1 MIKKLGILVL
11 VLLLVGGGYYEWR
24 SLKAGQ
30 DMYAQSP
37 THRMNLENTEIESK
51 SEEGY
56 PVIDT
61 LLHPASGNLRIIE
74 EEGKKYIQYEEY
86 KTIPGPD
93 LFVYLSTD
101 LEATEFV
108 NLGAVTATEGVVR
121 YAVPSDVDLREYRY
135 VLTWCKQ
142 FGVLFNYVDI
152 ANYMGTGKTPQDVSE
167 MNNISTI
174 EKNMPELQTAVMGT
188 GCFWCVEQDFKKVT
202 GVTDVIS
209 GYAGGTSENP
219 TYETYAQG
227 GHREVVR
234 ITYDPQIVSFGNL
247 VEHVIK
253 YGDPTDGGGSFFDRG
268 EQYAPVVFYNSDAER
283 DEALRVIRR
292 IDDMKVYPKPI
303 AIDVLPLSLFW
314 PAEAYHQ
321 DYGENNPIRYN
332 YYRAGSG
339 RSAFIEKHW
348 GENADE
354 FVASGVADENTEA
367 QSNPVSSQEKP
378 WETFVKPSA
387 DTLRSSLTPLQYD
400 VTQEEGTE
408 RAGTSEYDK
417 LYEPGIY
424 VDVVSGE
431 PLFSSR
437 DKYDSGTG
445 WPSFVAPLTDD
456 VVTLHE
462 DKKLFSTRTEVRSRY
477 ADSHLGHVFPDGPAD
492 RGGKRYCMNGAA
504 LRFILKAEMEK
515 EGSPYQYLL
524 ETL

>member
-1 MIKKLGILVL
+1 MIQKWLIGLLLL
-11 VLLLVGGGYYEWR
+11 VLLGAGYFEWV
-24 SLKAGQ
+24 SYKDGMV
-30 DMYAQSP
+30 MYKDQTEEITQAQKRENEVLP
-37 THRMNLENTEIESK
+37 HVDTTMNDNHMEK
-51 SEEGY
+51 S
-56 PVIDT
+56 
-61 LLHPASGNLRIIE
+61 A
-74 EEGKKYIQYEEY
+74 
-86 KTIPGPD
+86 
-93 LFVYLSTD
+93 
-101 LEATEFV
+101 
-108 NLGAVTATEGVVR
+108 
-121 YAVPSDVDLREYRY
+121 
-135 VLTWCKQ
+135 
-142 FGVLFNYVDI
+142 
-152 ANYMGTGKTPQDVSE
+152 VSE
-167 MNNISTI
+167 VR
-174 EKNMPELQTAVMGT
+174 TAVMGT
-188 GCFWCVEQDFKKVT
+188 GCFWCVEQDFKKVK

-209 GYAGGTSENP
+209 GYAGGTTDSP

-234 ITYDPQIVSFGNL
+234 ITYDPTVVSFGNL

-283 DEALRVIRR
+283 DEALAVIRR

-303 AIDVLPLSLFW
+303 AIDVLPLALFW

-339 RSAFIEKHW
+339 RSAFIEKYW
-348 GENADE
+348 DDDADE
-354 FVASGVADENTEA
+354 FVASESPNT
-367 QSNPVSSQEKP
+367 KTMTDTKTMTHP
-378 WETFVKPSA
+378 WESFVKPSVEE
-387 DTLRSSLTPLQYD
+387 LRARLAPLEYE

-417 LYEPGIY
+417 FYEPGIY

-445 WPSFVAPLTDD
+445 WPSFVKPIVDGA
-456 VVTLHE
+456 VTLHE
-462 DKKLFSTRTEVRSRY
+462 DKRLFTTRTEVRSRY
-477 ADSHLGHVFPDGPAD
+477 ADSHLGHVFDDGPSD

-504 LRFILKAEMEK
+504 LRFIPKAEMEK

-524 ETL
+524 GEL